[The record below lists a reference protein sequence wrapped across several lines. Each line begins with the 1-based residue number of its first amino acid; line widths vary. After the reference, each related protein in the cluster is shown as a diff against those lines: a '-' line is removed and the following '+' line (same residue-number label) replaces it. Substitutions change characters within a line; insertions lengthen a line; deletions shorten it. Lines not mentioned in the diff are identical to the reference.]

1 MAAVLKYLPLSTF
14 FTCEKYAEDG
24 IHISKHRNFTILNNI
39 SYDKET
45 KKFSFGKISD
55 DLKETFVHF
64 RIKKKVLESDVD
76 FAFTLF
82 KRIIVGLGT
91 ENKLKNSAVDNTE
104 HIFPPPAE
112 REKLGKKEE
121 TQKAK
126 INNNAAKKKP
136 FEKSK
141 VKAKFV
147 DGKSASGIPQPP
159 SPPPIPNFVPNAVP
173 KISDTTAVNNSAV
186 DKPVDL
192 ASELKNMKLKPV
204 NSKDANKVN
213 EANKGVKDVNLGGAG
228 KNFLQDALRR
238 AIIIR
243 RQKLR
248 MHEDD
253 DEDDDDDDDWN

>member
-1 MAAVLKYLPLSTF
+1 M
-14 FTCEKYAEDG
+14 
-24 IHISKHRNFTILNNI
+24 
-39 SYDKET
+39 
-45 KKFSFGKISD
+45 
-55 DLKETFVHF
+55 KETFVHF
-64 RIKKKVLESDVD
+64 RIKKKVLESDMD

-91 ENKLKNSAVDNTE
+91 ENKLKNSAVDNTD

-112 REKLGKKEE
+112 REKLGKQAE

-126 INNNAAKKKP
+126 INNNTAKKKP

-141 VKAKFV
+141 VKTKFV

-173 KISDTTAVNNSAV
+173 KTSDSANSTTAVNNSAV

-192 ASELKNMKLKPV
+192 ASELINMKLKPV
-204 NSKDANKVN
+204 NSKDVNKANK
-213 EANKGVKDVNLGGAG
+213 ANKDVKDVNLGGAG
-228 KNFLQDALRR
+228 KNFLQDALHQ

-243 RQKLR
+243 RQNLR
-248 MHEDD
+248 LHDD
-253 DEDDDDDDDWN
+253 DNEDDDDDDDWN